1 MNRVARVSQLLR
13 QAIATI
19 LLREIRSDKVTM
31 VSILYV
37 DLSPDFQNATV
48 YYSLIGSDDDH
59 KKTQRFLRKMAPVIK
74 GKLGRTLALR
84 TVPTL
89 RFRYK
94 AYKDVGTID
103 K

>member
-13 QAIATI
+13 QAIAAI

-37 DLSPDFQNATV
+37 DLSPDFHNATV
-48 YYSLIGSDDDH
+48 YYSMIGSDEVRN
-59 KKTQRFLRKMAPVIK
+59 KTQRFLRKMAPVIK
-74 GKLGRTLALR
+74 GKLGRTLAIR
-84 TVPTL
+84 TVPNL

-94 AYKDVGTID
+94 AYKDVGID
-103 K
+103 E